1 MKATLKRKTQKFVE
15 DGKKH
20 EVWQQGRSYNLGRF
34 ILSLTLLSGV
44 LYMLFV
50 LYMNFMTFVMMALKR
65 VPFLLKMSL
74 LIHFY
79 NQFSDSIYCCI
90 QYPRVFTDA
99 IHQFV

>member
-50 LYMNFMTFVMMALKR
+50 LMY
-65 VPFLLKMSL
+65 
-74 LIHFY
+74 LIPDY
-79 NQFSDSIYCCI
+79 KSQMRI
-90 QYPRVFTDA
+90 Q
-99 IHQFV
+99 

>member
-50 LYMNFMTFVMMALKR
+50 LNNK
-65 VPFLLKMSL
+65 
-74 LIHFY
+74 I
-79 NQFSDSIYCCI
+79 
-90 QYPRVFTDA
+90 
-99 IHQFV
+99 

>member
-44 LYMLFV
+44 LYMLCVSF
-50 LYMNFMTFVMMALKR
+50 
-65 VPFLLKMSL
+65 
-74 LIHFY
+74 
-79 NQFSDSIYCCI
+79 
-90 QYPRVFTDA
+90 
-99 IHQFV
+99 